1 MKASLTLPFELVVA
15 MRFLREG
22 RFQTWLIIGGAG
34 VGVAVVI
41 FITAL
46 VNGLQ
51 ANTIKRTLG
60 TQAHIV
66 LRPPEEVAVPQR
78 ATTSGAAVL
87 PSVQARAQRLRS
99 IDQWQPLEALLD
111 GRAGIAAV
119 SPIVSGPAFAVRGDA
134 NKSVAVQGV
143 VPERYTRVIR
153 LDDKLVG
160 GEFRVQPGEAVIGKD
175 LAADLGIDVGDR
187 FRLVTGSGAAQVDD
201 AYVVT
206 GLVDLGIK
214 DMNRRAVYLGFRTA
228 QALFDLPGGA
238 SQIDLAVGDLFGAEA
253 LAQSLA
259 RETGLTADS
268 WMKTN
273 EQLLAAINAQTITTR
288 TIRVF
293 VSIVV
298 VLGIASVLVVWVVQ
312 KRREIGILRAMGA
325 SRGRIQRV
333 FLLQGAMVALAG
345 ALIGSAI
352 ATVMIRIFGRIA
364 RNMDGTPLFA
374 LDIDPALYLWTVA
387 GAIAAGVLAAAA
399 PARRAAHL
407 DPAQAIRS

>member
-1 MKASLTLPFELVVA
+1 MTLPFEIVVA
-15 MRFLREG
+15 LRFLREG
-22 RFQTWLIIGGAG
+22 RLQTWLIVGGAG
-34 VGVAVVI
+34 IGVAVVI

-60 TQAHIV
+60 TQAHVV

-78 ATTSGAAVL
+78 VAGTEGTVL

-99 IDQWQPLEALLD
+99 IDQWQPLEAMLD
-111 GRAGIAAV
+111 QRVGVAAV

-143 VPERYTRVIR
+143 LPDRYTQVIR
-153 LDDKLVG
+153 MDDKLVAG
-160 GEFRVQPGEAVIGKD
+160 AFRVQPGEAVVGKD
-175 LAADLGIDVGDR
+175 LASDLGIGVGDR
-187 FRLVTGSGAAQVDD
+187 FRLVTGSGSTQVDD

-206 GLVDLGIK
+206 GLVDLGIR

-238 SQIDLAVGDLFGAEA
+238 SQIDLAVDDLFGAEA
-253 LAQSLA
+253 TAQALA

-333 FLLQGAMVALAG
+333 FLLQGAMVALIG
-345 ALIGSAI
+345 AILGSAL
-352 ATVMIRIFGRIA
+352 ATLMIRVFGKIA

-374 LDIDPALYLWTVA
+374 LAIDPALYLWTVV
-387 GAIAAGVLAAAA
+387 GAIVAGVVAAAA
-399 PARRAAHL
+399 PARRAARL
-407 DPAQAIRS
+407 DPAQAIRM

>member
-1 MKASLTLPFELVVA
+1 MTLPFEIVVA
-15 MRFLREG
+15 LRFLREG
-22 RFQTWLIIGGAG
+22 RFQTWLIVGGAG
-34 VGVAVVI
+34 IGVAVVI

-60 TQAHIV
+60 TQAHVV

-78 ATTSGAAVL
+78 VAGTEGAVL

-99 IDQWQPLEALLD
+99 IDQWQPLEAMLD
-111 GRAGIAAV
+111 QRAGIAAV

-134 NKSVAVQGV
+134 NKSVAVQGIL
-143 VPERYTRVIR
+143 PERYTRVIR
-153 LDDKLVG
+153 MDDKLVA
-160 GEFRVQPGEAVIGKD
+160 GEFRVQPGEAVVGKD
-175 LAADLGIDVGDR
+175 LASDLGIGVGDR
-187 FRLVTGSGAAQVDD
+187 FRLVTGSGSTQVDD

-206 GLVDLGIK
+206 GLVDLGIR

-238 SQIDLAVGDLFGAEA
+238 SQIDLAVDDLFGAEA
-253 LAQSLA
+253 TAQALA

-333 FLLQGAMVALAG
+333 FLLQGAMVALIG
-345 ALIGSAI
+345 AIFGSAL
-352 ATVMIRIFGRIA
+352 ATLMIRVFGKIA

-374 LDIDPALYLWTVA
+374 LAIDPALYLWTVV
-387 GAIAAGVLAAAA
+387 GAIVAGVLAAAA
-399 PARRAAHL
+399 PARRAARL
-407 DPAQAIRS
+407 DPAQAIRM

>member
-1 MKASLTLPFELVVA
+1 LTLPFELVVA
-15 MRFLREG
+15 LRFLREG

-34 VGVAVVI
+34 IGVAVVI

-78 ATTSGAAVL
+78 VGGADGGVL

-99 IDQWQPLEALLD
+99 IDQWQPLETLLD
-111 GRAGIAAV
+111 RRAGVAAV

-143 VPERYTRVIR
+143 QPERYTRVIR
-153 LDDKLVG
+153 MDDKLVA

-175 LAADLGIDVGDR
+175 LATDLGIGVGDR
-187 FRLVTGSGAAQVDD
+187 FRLVTGSGAGQVDD

-206 GLVDLGIK
+206 GLVDLGIR
-214 DMNRRAVYLGFRTA
+214 DMNRRAVYVGFRTA

-238 SQIDLAVGDLFGAEA
+238 SQIDLSVDELFGAED

-333 FLLQGAMVALAG
+333 FLLQGAMVALIG

-352 ATVMIRIFGRIA
+352 ATVMIRIFGQIA

-374 LDIDPALYLWTVA
+374 LSIDPALYLWTVV
-387 GAIAAGVLAAAA
+387 GAIVAGVLAAAA

>member
-1 MKASLTLPFELVVA
+1 LTLPFEIVVA
-15 MRFLREG
+15 LRFLREG
-22 RFQTWLIIGGAG
+22 RFQTWLIVGGAG
-34 VGVAVVI
+34 IGVAVVI

-60 TQAHIV
+60 TQAHVV

-78 ATTSGAAVL
+78 VAGTEGAVL

-99 IDQWQPLEALLD
+99 IDQWQPIETMLD
-111 GRAGIAAV
+111 QRAGIAAV

-143 VPERYTRVIR
+143 LPDRYTQVIR
-153 LDDKLVG
+153 MDDKLVA
-160 GEFRVQPGEAVIGKD
+160 GEFRVQPGEAVVGKD
-175 LAADLGIDVGDR
+175 LASDLGIGVGDR
-187 FRLVTGSGAAQVDD
+187 FRLVTGSGSTQVDD

-206 GLVDLGIK
+206 GLVDLGIR
-214 DMNRRAVYLGFRTA
+214 DMNRRAVYVGFRTA

-238 SQIDLAVGDLFGAEA
+238 SQIDLAVDDLFGAEDT
-253 LAQSLA
+253 AQSLA

-273 EQLLAAINAQTITTR
+273 EQLLAALNAQTITTR

-325 SRGRIQRV
+325 SRGRIQRI
-333 FLLQGAMVALAG
+333 FLLQGALV
-345 ALIGSAI
+345 ALIGAILGSAL
-352 ATVMIRIFGRIA
+352 ATLMIRIFGRIA
-364 RNMDGTPLFA
+364 RNMDGSPLFELA
-374 LDIDPALYLWTVA
+374 LDPWLYASSVL
-387 GAIAAGVLAAAA
+387 GAILFGVLAAAA
-399 PARRAAHL
+399 PARRAARL
-407 DPAQAIRS
+407 DPAQAIRM

>member
-1 MKASLTLPFELVVA
+1 MTLPFELVVA
-15 MRFLREG
+15 LRFLREG

-34 VGVAVVI
+34 IGVAVVI

-60 TQAHIV
+60 TQAHVV

-78 ATTSGAAVL
+78 ISGADSGVL

-99 IDQWQPLEALLD
+99 IDQWQPLETLLD
-111 GRAGIAAV
+111 RRAGIAAV

-143 VPERYTRVIR
+143 QPERYTRVIR
-153 LDDKLVG
+153 MDDKLVA

-175 LAADLGIDVGDR
+175 LASDLGIGVGDR
-187 FRLVTGSGAAQVDD
+187 FRLVTGSGSGQVDD

-206 GLVDLGIK
+206 GLVDLGIR

-238 SQIDLAVGDLFGAEA
+238 SQIDLSVDELFGAED

-333 FLLQGAMVALAG
+333 FLLQGAMVALIG

-352 ATVMIRIFGRIA
+352 ATAMIRIFGRIA
-364 RNMDGTPLFA
+364 RNMDGTPLFDLA
-374 LDIDPALYLWTVA
+374 IDPALYLWTVV
-387 GAIAAGVLAAAA
+387 GAIVAGVLAAAA
-399 PARRAAHL
+399 PARRAARL

>member
-1 MKASLTLPFELVVA
+1 LTLPFEIVVA
-15 MRFLREG
+15 LRFLREG
-22 RFQTWLIIGGAG
+22 RFQTWLIVGGAG
-34 VGVAVVI
+34 IGVAVVI

-60 TQAHIV
+60 TQAHVV

-78 ATTSGAAVL
+78 VAGTAGAVL

-99 IDQWQPLEALLD
+99 IDQWQPLEAMLD
-111 GRAGIAAV
+111 QRVGVAAV

-143 VPERYTRVIR
+143 LPDRYTQVIR
-153 LDDKLVG
+153 MDDKLVAG
-160 GEFRVQPGEAVIGKD
+160 AFRVQPGEAVVGKD
-175 LAADLGIDVGDR
+175 LASDLGIGVGDR
-187 FRLVTGSGAAQVDD
+187 FRLVTGSGSTQVDD

-206 GLVDLGIK
+206 GLVDLGIR

-238 SQIDLAVGDLFGAEA
+238 SQIDLAVDDLFGAEA
-253 LAQSLA
+253 TAQALA

-333 FLLQGAMVALAG
+333 FLLQGAMVALIG
-345 ALIGSAI
+345 AILGSAL
-352 ATVMIRIFGRIA
+352 ATLMIRVFGKIA

-374 LDIDPALYLWTVA
+374 LAIDPALYLWTVV
-387 GAIAAGVLAAAA
+387 GAIVAGVLAAAA
-399 PARRAAHL
+399 PARRAARL
-407 DPAQAIRS
+407 DPAQAIRM

>member
-1 MKASLTLPFELVVA
+1 MTLPFELVVA
-15 MRFLREG
+15 LRFLREG
-22 RFQTWLIIGGAG
+22 RFQTWLIVGGAG
-34 VGVAVVI
+34 IGVAVVI

-60 TQAHIV
+60 TQAHVV

-78 ATTSGAAVL
+78 VAGTDAAVL

-99 IDQWQPLEALLD
+99 IDQWQPLETMLD
-111 GRAGIAAV
+111 RRAGIAAV

-143 VPERYTRVIR
+143 QPERYTRVIR
-153 LDDKLVG
+153 MDDKLVA
-160 GEFRVQPGEAVIGKD
+160 GEFRVQPGEAVVGKD
-175 LAADLGIDVGDR
+175 LASDLGIGVGDR
-187 FRLVTGSGAAQVDD
+187 FRLVTGSGSTQVDD

-206 GLVDLGIK
+206 GLVDLGIR

-238 SQIDLAVGDLFGAEA
+238 SQIDLAVDDLFGAEET
-253 LAQSLA
+253 AQALA

-325 SRGRIQRV
+325 SRSRIQRV
-333 FLLQGAMVALAG
+333 FLLQGAMVALIG
-345 ALIGSAI
+345 ALIGSVI
-352 ATVMIRIFGRIA
+352 ATAMIRIFGRIA
-364 RNMDGTPLFA
+364 RNMDGSPLFA

-387 GAIAAGVLAAAA
+387 GAIVAGVLAAAA
-399 PARRAAHL
+399 PARRAARL

>member
-1 MKASLTLPFELVVA
+1 LTLPFELVVA
-15 MRFLREG
+15 LRFLREG

-34 VGVAVVI
+34 IGVAVVI

-60 TQAHIV
+60 TQAHVV

-78 ATTSGAAVL
+78 VGGADDGVL

-99 IDQWQPLEALLD
+99 IDQWQPLETLLD
-111 GRAGIAAV
+111 RRAGVAAV

-143 VPERYTRVIR
+143 QPERYTRVIR
-153 LDDKLVG
+153 MDDKLVA

-175 LAADLGIDVGDR
+175 LATDLGIGVGDR
-187 FRLVTGSGAAQVDD
+187 FRLVTGSGAGQVDD

-206 GLVDLGIK
+206 GLVDLGIR
-214 DMNRRAVYLGFRTA
+214 DMNRRAVYVGFRTA

-238 SQIDLAVGDLFGAEA
+238 SQIDLSVDELFGAED

-333 FLLQGAMVALAG
+333 FLLQGAMVALIG

-352 ATVMIRIFGRIA
+352 ATVMIRIFGQIA

-374 LDIDPALYLWTVA
+374 LSIDPALYLWTVV
-387 GAIAAGVLAAAA
+387 GAIVAGVLAAAA

>member
-1 MKASLTLPFELVVA
+1 
-15 MRFLREG
+15 
-22 RFQTWLIIGGAG
+22 
-34 VGVAVVI
+34 VVI

-60 TQAHIV
+60 TQAHVV

-78 ATTSGAAVL
+78 VAGTAGAVL

-99 IDQWQPLEALLD
+99 IDQWQPLEAMLD
-111 GRAGIAAV
+111 QRVGVAAV

-143 VPERYTRVIR
+143 LPDRYTQVIR
-153 LDDKLVG
+153 MDDKLVAG
-160 GEFRVQPGEAVIGKD
+160 AFRVQPGEAVVGKD
-175 LAADLGIDVGDR
+175 LASDLGIGVGDR
-187 FRLVTGSGAAQVDD
+187 FRLVTGSGSTQVDD

-206 GLVDLGIK
+206 GLVDLGIR

-238 SQIDLAVGDLFGAEA
+238 SQIDLAVDDLFGAEA
-253 LAQSLA
+253 TAQALA

-333 FLLQGAMVALAG
+333 FLLQGAMVALIG
-345 ALIGSAI
+345 AILGSAL
-352 ATVMIRIFGRIA
+352 ATLMIRVFGKIA

-374 LDIDPALYLWTVA
+374 LAIDPALYLWTVV
-387 GAIAAGVLAAAA
+387 GAIVAGVLAAAA
-399 PARRAAHL
+399 PARRAARL
-407 DPAQAIRS
+407 DPAQAIRM

>member
-1 MKASLTLPFELVVA
+1 MTLPFEIVVA
-15 MRFLREG
+15 LRFLREG
-22 RFQTWLIIGGAG
+22 RFQTWLIVGGAG
-34 VGVAVVI
+34 IGVAVVI

-60 TQAHIV
+60 TQAHVV

-78 ATTSGAAVL
+78 VAGTEGAVL

-99 IDQWQPLEALLD
+99 IDQWQPLEAMLD
-111 GRAGIAAV
+111 QRAGIAAV

-134 NKSVAVQGV
+134 NKSVAVQGIL
-143 VPERYTRVIR
+143 PERYTRVIR
-153 LDDKLVG
+153 MDDKLVA
-160 GEFRVQPGEAVIGKD
+160 GEFRVQPGEAVVGKD
-175 LAADLGIDVGDR
+175 LASDLGIGVGDR
-187 FRLVTGSGAAQVDD
+187 FRLVTGSGSTQVDD

-206 GLVDLGIK
+206 GLVDLGIR

-238 SQIDLAVGDLFGAEA
+238 SQIDLAVDDLFGAEA
-253 LAQSLA
+253 TAQALA

-333 FLLQGAMVALAG
+333 FLLQGALV
-345 ALIGSAI
+345 ALIGAILGSAL
-352 ATVMIRIFGRIA
+352 ATLMIRIFGKIA

-374 LDIDPALYLWTVA
+374 LAIDPALYLWTVV
-387 GAIAAGVLAAAA
+387 GAIVAGVLAAAA
-399 PARRAAHL
+399 PARRAARL
-407 DPAQAIRS
+407 DPAQAIRM

>member
-1 MKASLTLPFELVVA
+1 LTLPFEIVVA
-15 MRFLREG
+15 LRFLREG
-22 RFQTWLIIGGAG
+22 RFQTWLIVGGAG
-34 VGVAVVI
+34 IGVAVVI

-60 TQAHIV
+60 TQAHVV

-78 ATTSGAAVL
+78 VAGTEGAVL

-99 IDQWQPLEALLD
+99 IDQWQPLEAMLD
-111 GRAGIAAV
+111 QRAGIAAV

-134 NKSVAVQGV
+134 NKSVAVQGIL
-143 VPERYTRVIR
+143 PERYTRVIR
-153 LDDKLVG
+153 MDDKLVA
-160 GEFRVQPGEAVIGKD
+160 GEFRVQPGEAVVGKD
-175 LAADLGIDVGDR
+175 LASDLGIGVGDR
-187 FRLVTGSGAAQVDD
+187 FRLVTGSGSAQVDD

-206 GLVDLGIK
+206 GLVDLGIR
-214 DMNRRAVYLGFRTA
+214 DMNRRAVYVGFRTA

-238 SQIDLAVGDLFGAEA
+238 SQIDLAVNDLFGAEDT
-253 LAQSLA
+253 AQALA

-273 EQLLAAINAQTITTR
+273 EQLLAALNAQTITTR

-333 FLLQGAMVALAG
+333 FLLQGALV
-345 ALIGSAI
+345 ALIGAI
-352 ATVMIRIFGRIA
+352 LGSVLATLMIRIFGRIA
-364 RNMDGTPLFA
+364 RNMDGTPLFELA
-374 LDIDPALYLWTVA
+374 LDPWLYASSVL
-387 GAIAAGVLAAAA
+387 GAILFGVLAAAA
-399 PARRAAHL
+399 PARRAARL
-407 DPAQAIRS
+407 DPAQAIRM

>member
-1 MKASLTLPFELVVA
+1 LTLPFELVVA
-15 MRFLREG
+15 LRFLREG

-51 ANTIKRTLG
+51 ANTIRRTLG

-78 ATTSGAAVL
+78 AAVDGTAVL

-99 IDQWQPLEALLD
+99 IDQWQPLEGRLD
-111 GRAGIAAV
+111 RHPDVVAV

-143 VPERYTRVIR
+143 QPERYTRVIR
-153 LDDKLVG
+153 MDDKLVA
-160 GEFRVQPGEAVIGKD
+160 GEFRVQPGEAVIGRD
-175 LAADLGIDVGDR
+175 LATDLGIDLGDR

-238 SQIDLAVGDLFGAEA
+238 SQIDLAVDDLFGAER
-253 LAQSLA
+253 LAQMLA

-333 FLLQGAMVALAG
+333 FLLQGAIVALVG
-345 ALIGSAI
+345 AILGSAL
-352 ATVMIRIFGRIA
+352 ATAMIRVFGKIA

-387 GAIAAGVLAAAA
+387 GAIVFGVLAAAA

-407 DPAQAIRS
+407 DPAQAIRM